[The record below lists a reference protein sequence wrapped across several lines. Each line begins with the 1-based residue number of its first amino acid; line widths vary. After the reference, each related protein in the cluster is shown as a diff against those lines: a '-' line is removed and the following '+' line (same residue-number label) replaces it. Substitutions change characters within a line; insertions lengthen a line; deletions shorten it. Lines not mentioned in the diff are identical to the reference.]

1 MSGKI
6 EGRNPVIEAIKAGRD
21 IDKIFIAK
29 GSEGSISKI
38 IALAKEKGIVVQQV
52 ERIRINEIAESSTHQ
67 GVVAMVSSHRYAT
80 VDDILKSAEE
90 KGEAPFIIILDEV
103 QDPQNLGS
111 IIRSANAAGVH
122 GVIIPKRRSAG
133 LSSAAAKI
141 SAGAVEYTP
150 VARVSSLARTID
162 SLKDKNIW
170 FYGTH
175 QNASSDY
182 TKVDYSGGVGIVIGS
197 EGEGMGRLISEK
209 CDFLVSIP
217 MKGEIN
223 SLNASVAAGV
233 LMYEVV
239 RQRDAKADTNSKL
252 KL

>member
-1 MSGKI
+1 MSDKI
-6 EGRNPVIEAIKAGRD
+6 IGRNPVIEAIKADRD

-38 IALAKEKGIVVQQV
+38 IALAREKGVVVSQV
-52 ERIRINEIAESSTHQ
+52 ERAKINEIAQSTAHQ
-67 GVVAMVSSHRYAT
+67 GVVALALSHSYAD
-80 VDDILKSAEE
+80 VDDILKRAEE

-111 IIRSANAAGVH
+111 IIRTANGAGAH
-122 GVIIPKRRSAG
+122 GIIIPKRRSAG
-133 LSSAAAKI
+133 LGSVAAKI
-141 SAGAVEYTP
+141 SVGAAEYTP
-150 VARVSSLARTID
+150 VARVSSLAATID
-162 SLKDKNIW
+162 ELKKKNIW

-175 QNASSDY
+175 QNAPSDY
-182 TKVDYSGGVGIVIGS
+182 TEVDYSGGVGIVIGS
-197 EGEGMGRLISEK
+197 EGKGMGRLITEK

-239 RQRDAKADTNSKL
+239 RQRGVKGKQ
-252 KL
+252 